1 MYKIIYS
8 IGEFIG
14 TGANILF
21 MKFTPQILI
30 VVTLIM
36 ALLIAGCTNQS
47 GEEKTEIRI
56 GYQPSTHQIA
66 HVVAMEKGWWQQDL
80 APYGVKNV
88 TDYVFPTGAPEMQA
102 MLAGDLDVAYVGAA
116 PVLSAVSTGL
126 DAKIIAGVNTQGSD
140 LVLRTGLDYTG
151 PDSLKGLKIATFQ
164 AGTIQD
170 TVLRNW
176 LQANNIDPENDV
188 QIIGMGPGDAVTA
201 ITAKKVDAVFLP
213 HPSPS
218 IIEASGSGRTVVK
231 SGEMYPGH
239 TCCVLVASDQ
249 LIREHPELVEQIIRT
264 HIRATEFAN
273 QNPDEAAMIY
283 SAKTGLDVDIVR
295 ESLKDWDGA
304 FVTDPAAI
312 VAPVMDYAQ
321 IQYELGYIEKPLT
334 QDDLFDLTLYK
345 KATA

>member
-1 MYKIIYS
+1 
-8 IGEFIG
+8 
-14 TGANILF
+14 
-21 MKFTPQILI
+21 
-30 VVTLIM
+30 
-36 ALLIAGCTNQS
+36 
-47 GEEKTEIRI
+47 
-56 GYQPSTHQIA
+56 
-66 HVVAMEKGWWQQDL
+66 
-80 APYGVKNV
+80 
-88 TDYVFPTGAPEMQA
+88 
-102 MLAGDLDVAYVGAA
+102 
-116 PVLSAVSTGL
+116 
-126 DAKIIAGVNTQGSD
+126 
-140 LVLRTGLDYTG
+140 
-151 PDSLKGLKIATFQ
+151 
-164 AGTIQD
+164 
-170 TVLRNW
+170 
-176 LQANNIDPENDV
+176 
-188 QIIGMGPGDAVTA
+188 MGPGDAVTA
-201 ITAKKVDAVFLP
+201 ITAGKVDAVFLP
-213 HPSPS
+213 HPSPT

-304 FVTDPAAI
+304 FITDPAAI

>member
-1 MYKIIYS
+1 
-8 IGEFIG
+8 
-14 TGANILF
+14 
-21 MKFTPQILI
+21 
-30 VVTLIM
+30 M

-201 ITAKKVDAVFLP
+201 ITAGKVDAVFLP

-264 HIRATEFAN
+264 HIRATEFAK

-304 FVTDPAAI
+304 FVTDPAVI